1 MEKLV
6 FECETITPMF
16 LGGADGNAELRPPS
30 IKAALR
36 FWWRAL
42 NGGLSLEDL
51 KKKEAEIFGGSGDN
65 EGKSK
70 FSIRVDKKNIKTN
83 QKLLQSFRVPAIN
96 HHSIN
101 ISILDYLTFGPC
113 SYNKNI
119 KSNVYNRTYMEIGSK
134 FDLVFFYDNNF
145 IKKTEI
151 FDLLFLVSC
160 IGGLGAKAR
169 NGFGRF
175 LIKNNEIPE
184 GHFKNLLTRI
194 AKITTNKAEYTA
206 FSNDVKIY
214 KTKVPRTN
222 SLECLR
228 DLGVLY
234 MGGRESVEKK
244 HNYKLRQYIA
254 SPIIVN
260 KKTESILERHAKLH
274 FMTVI
279 KEKNEYNG
287 YIFFLPYLYCSQHPE
302 KSKINSSNFT
312 LATDKLNDYF
322 KMNMTVIK

>member
-42 NGGLSLEDL
+42 NGGLPLEQL
-51 KKKEAEIFGGSGDN
+51 KRQEAEIFGGSGDN

-70 FSIRVDKKNIKTN
+70 FSIRVENSKIKPS
-83 QKLLQSFRVPAIN
+83 QRLLKSFRVPAIN
-96 HHSIN
+96 HHSIS

-113 SYNKNI
+113 SYNKTI
-119 KSNVYNRTYMEIGSK
+119 KSNEYNRTYIDIGSK
-134 FDLVFFYDNNF
+134 FDLVFSYDNNL
-145 IKKTEI
+145 INKTEI

-160 IGGLGAKAR
+160 IGGLGAKSR

-175 LIKNNEIPE
+175 IIKNDEITE
-184 GHFKNLLTRI
+184 DYFANLLSKIKKIKNDI
-194 AKITTNKAEYTA
+194 AEFTA
-206 FSNDVKIY
+206 FSKDVKIY
-214 KTKVPRTN
+214 RTKVSGATP
-222 SLECLR
+222 LECLK
-228 DLGVLY
+228 DLGTLY
-234 MGGRESVEKK
+234 LRGRESVEGK
-244 HNYKLRQYIA
+244 HIYKLRQYIA

-260 KKTESILERHAKLH
+260 KRTESILERHAKLH

-279 KEKNEYNG
+279 KEKNEYFG
-287 YIFFLPYLYCSQHPE
+287 YIFFLPYLYCSQHPAKAKT
-302 KSKINSSNFT
+302 KSSDFT
-312 LATDKLNDYF
+312 LATNKLNNHF
-322 KMNMTVIK
+322 KTNMTVIL